1 MAAAL
6 ESTTPTHTR
15 KFRQNLNIVAQQV
28 RCPVCSAPADSCCLD
43 YYGQARLPHPQR
55 IYSAM
60 EAREGKQS

>member
-15 KFRQNLNIVAQQV
+15 IFRQNLNMVAERV
-28 RCPVCSAPADSCCLD
+28 RCSVCFAPADSCCLD
-43 YYGQARLPHPQR
+43 DYGQARLPHPQR

-60 EAREGKQS
+60 EPRDEERW